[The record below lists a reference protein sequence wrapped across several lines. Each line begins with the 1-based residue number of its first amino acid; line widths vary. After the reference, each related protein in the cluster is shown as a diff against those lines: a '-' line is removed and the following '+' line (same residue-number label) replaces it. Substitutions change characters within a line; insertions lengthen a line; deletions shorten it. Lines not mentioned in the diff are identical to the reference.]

1 MTQMSR
7 RNLFAAASSLAA
19 SQVIPTLMPAARAQ
33 STNAWRNAMTT
44 TIAVDANIITLIN
57 VLTVDPANQP
67 KLLSLLRNNTENT
80 ISTLKGWISTTLVAS
95 KDLRRVI
102 IYSQWMSV
110 ADVDAMRKDPRMV
123 AYFPTLTALATFDSI
138 VGDVVE
144 AHHA

>member
-1 MTQMSR
+1 MSR
-7 RNLFAAASSLAA
+7 RDLCAAASSLAA
-19 SQVIPTLMPAARAQ
+19 SQVIPALIPTVQAQ

-67 KLLSLLRNNTENT
+67 TLLSLLRNNTENT

-102 IYSQWMSV
+102 IYSQWKSA

-123 AYFPTLTALATFDSI
+123 AYFPTLTTLATFDSI
-138 VGDVVE
+138 VGDVV
-144 AHHA
+144 AAQHA